1 MAITR
6 QGGAGMLLPSNYGA
20 NNPLTNA
27 QTLVPTGNFNLAASE
42 SVLIPAGQWY
52 VDPGAV
58 SALQVFDPILQ
69 TWMQMATPPNELKLV
84 TSDGVNVRLAN
95 QSGCAVGAI
104 VTNVGSGYSNG
115 FNTVTVTNAT
125 NSGNAQW
132 RTIVGGAISTTV
144 TTTTA
149 GAGYTYVPRVWISP
163 PPVGGVPATAIAT
176 LSSGV
181 PSITVVNQGAGY
193 TIAPTITVVPD
204 PRDPGPTTNYAGT
217 TSITGSSGQLTAVI
231 ATNHGTTAVTALP
244 TLTFAGASGFLS
256 GSSAA
261 ATVIMNWAL
270 TGFTV
275 TTAGSGWG
283 SGPTAFTAT
292 AANPVNA
299 STAGAV
305 VNPQISTGLYTPRSG
320 LLVGSATAGA
330 LTATGLSVADPGC
343 VQAVPQLAL
352 ASAGPT
358 AALVGVLAATV
369 GGYTDQVGLY
379 PF

>member
-27 QTLVPTGNFNLAASE
+27 QVNVPTGNFNLAPAE

-52 VDPGAV
+52 VDPGLY

-132 RTIVGGAISTTV
+132 RTVVGGAITGGTI
-144 TTTTA
+144 TPTTA

-163 PPVGGVPATAIAT
+163 PPAGGVPATAICT

-181 PSITVVNQGAGY
+181 PSVVVQNQGAGY

-204 PRDPGPTTNYAGT
+204 PRDPGPTTTWQGVT
-217 TSITGSSGQLTAVI
+217 TLTGSGQLTAVI
-231 ATNHGTTAVTALP
+231 ATNHGTTPVTALP
-244 TLTFAGASGFLS
+244 TLTFAGATGFLS

-283 SGPTAFTAT
+283 SGPTAFTAS
-292 AANPVNA
+292 AANPYNA
-299 STAGAV
+299 STPGAI
-305 VNPQISTGLYTPRSG
+305 VNPQISTGLYTPRPG

-330 LTATGLSVADPGC
+330 LTATGASVVDGGA

-369 GGYTDQVGLY
+369 GGLTDQVGLY
-379 PF
+379 PY